1 MNKKIYKVA
10 IIGLG
15 KAGFIYS
22 VKKDKF
28 FSHSEAITK
37 NKRLKLIAG
46 VDINKNRLKSFEKK
60 YNLRGYFS
68 LNKLINSENFD
79 IVIISVPTDKQF
91 IVIKD
96 LLKLIKNK
104 TVLCEKPCTMN
115 LKQINF
121 IYKMSKIKKIKFYVN
136 FQRNSLKSS
145 HVIKKIV
152 SKEKLAIINV
162 TYSQGV
168 LNSASHYI
176 SLFLSFFSNNYLD
189 LIKQRNYKSKI
200 KDDFLS
206 KFKINYKKVQ
216 INFKPKTNYK
226 KIHGAFE
233 VIGQKFSIKYLF
245 GGRKVLIK
253 NNFSRKIIKI
263 KSDIQNS
270 QLFVYN
276 ELINSLDGKK
286 NTLCSI
292 YNAIEAFKIIKKI
305 K

>member
-15 KAGFIYS
+15 KAGFLYS

-28 FSHSEAITK
+28 FSHSEAIIK

-46 VDINKNRLKSFEKK
+46 VDNNKNRLKSFEKK
-60 YNLRGYFS
+60 YNIKSYFS
-68 LNKLINSENFD
+68 INKLLKNEKFD
-79 IVIISVPTDKQF
+79 LAIISVPTEKQF
-91 IVIKD
+91 MVIKN

-115 LKQINF
+115 LRQINL
-121 IYKMSKIKKIKFYVN
+121 IQKISKIKKIKFYVN

-145 HVIKKIV
+145 KVIKKIINR
-152 SKEKLAIINV
+152 EKLATINV

-176 SLFLSFFSNNYLD
+176 SLFLSFFSYNYLN
-189 LIKQRNYKSKI
+189 LIKFKNYKSTI
-200 KDDFLS
+200 KKDFLS
-206 KFKINYKKVQ
+206 KFKIKYKKVK
-216 INFKPKTNYK
+216 INFIPKKNYK

-233 VIGQKFSIKYLF
+233 VIGQKFNIKYLF
-245 GGRKVLIK
+245 GGRKILIK
-253 NNFSRKIIKI
+253 DNLSGNIIKI

-270 QLFVYN
+270 QLYVYN
-276 ELINSLDGKK
+276 QLIKSLDRKK

-292 YNAIEAFKIIKKI
+292 YNAIETFKIIKKI